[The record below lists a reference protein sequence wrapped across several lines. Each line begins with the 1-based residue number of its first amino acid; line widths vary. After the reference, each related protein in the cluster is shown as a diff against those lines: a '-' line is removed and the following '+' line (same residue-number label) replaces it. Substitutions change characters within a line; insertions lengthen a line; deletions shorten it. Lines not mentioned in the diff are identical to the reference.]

1 MNYLENTVFCHYLL
15 SEVTFVLADY
25 IELILISLSPATN
38 RLEMSVT
45 QICMTVLH

>member
-25 IELILISLSPATN
+25 IELILISLSPDSN